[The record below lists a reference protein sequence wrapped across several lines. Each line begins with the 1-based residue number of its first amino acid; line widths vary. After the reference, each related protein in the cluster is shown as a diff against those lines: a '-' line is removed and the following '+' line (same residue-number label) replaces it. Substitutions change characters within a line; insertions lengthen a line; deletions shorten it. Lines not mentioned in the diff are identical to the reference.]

1 MKIAEWLQRHPAE
14 VVTVSADASLE
25 QVLAVLLSKPGL
37 RDIYVLADDGQ
48 VTGHL
53 SHNKLARLVLA
64 EHRPVHTR
72 RQIIER
78 IACGSAREIMSTH
91 FSTAH
96 PEEELD
102 NVLHRQ
108 LEHDVEDMPVIDS
121 EGRLLGTI
129 NLTELL
135 HEAYKQS
142 AGS

>member
-1 MKIAEWLQRHPAE
+1 MKIAEWIQRHPAE
-14 VVTVSADASLE
+14 VMTVSADASRE
-25 QVLAVLLSKPGL
+25 QILAVLLSKPGL

-48 VTGHL
+48 VIGHL
-53 SHNKLARLVLA
+53 SHKKLARLVLA

-91 FSTAH
+91 FATAQ

-121 EGRLLGTI
+121 EGKLLGVI
-129 NLTELL
+129 NLTEVLS
-135 HEAYKQS
+135 EAHKQT